1 MTDEFIRKG
10 KTSCGFRPNKAEW
23 DSSLVA
29 DVIDVKEKHILKK
42 HQVSPIWVSVQ
53 VPQNVSKGKYTG
65 EVIVYSNAHE
75 CQRLKLQVEV
85 MNRELPKPSEWGF
98 HLDLWQNPY
107 AVARFHNVKVWSKE
121 HFDLMRPVMQALADA
136 GQKVVTTS
144 IMHKPWNGQ
153 TYDYF
158 ESMIVWRKTLSGEW
172 KFTFDVFDKWVEFM
186 VSLGIDKQ
194 INCYSMVPW
203 SYSFQYFDECT
214 NKMQVVKCKPGEPA
228 YNEMWTAFLTAFAKH
243 LKEKNWFDKTCIAMD
258 ERPMPVMK
266 TVISL
271 VKGVDEDFKL
281 ALAGLYYEEIEKDL
295 YDYCISTDQSYPKEV
310 IERRAKDKLVTT
322 YYTYCADCKPNCFT
336 FSDPAESSWMPLYSA
351 KLGIGGY
358 LRWAYNSW
366 VINPLQDSRFRQWPA
381 GDTYLVYPGYR
392 SSVRFEKMIEGI
404 QLYEKIRI
412 LKESYKNNPSVL
424 KRIDK
429 TLQTMNIES
438 LKQEGRA
445 ASDVEKIMDL
455 TNNY

>member
-1 MTDEFIRKG
+1 MNSIEQCVKNSSIAHLRIDSIDTPSLMNVMRCVYSWAVALLFAVAPVYGQTDYEELTVDEPVNMEAWNRLPSGVHVSWANTNVRYAQSEVPAIKKNMVCSLKGWKGEKLSALLAVWNNEADCTLSLKLSDLKGNNGNVISKEQLKAGFVRYVMTDEFIRKG

-29 DVIDVKEKHILKK
+29 DVIDVKEKHVLKK

-121 HFDLMRPVMQALADA
+121 HFDLMRPVMPALADA

-243 LKEKNWFDKTCIAMD
+243 LKEKTGLI
-258 ERPMPVMK
+258 RLV
-266 TVISL
+266 SL
-271 VKGVDEDFKL
+271 WMN
-281 ALAGLYYEEIEKDL
+281 AL
-295 YDYCISTDQSYPKEV
+295 C
-310 IERRAKDKLVTT
+310 R
-322 YYTYCADCKPNCFT
+322 
-336 FSDPAESSWMPLYSA
+336 
-351 KLGIGGY
+351 
-358 LRWAYNSW
+358 
-366 VINPLQDSRFRQWPA
+366 
-381 GDTYLVYPGYR
+381 
-392 SSVRFEKMIEGI
+392 
-404 QLYEKIRI
+404 
-412 LKESYKNNPSVL
+412 
-424 KRIDK
+424 
-429 TLQTMNIES
+429 
-438 LKQEGRA
+438 
-445 ASDVEKIMDL
+445 
-455 TNNY
+455 